1 MLNSL
6 KCLSLNFEPLF
17 FSSLQFT
24 WEKLYKTQS
33 SRDMGTLF
41 YFRQR
46 FGRTNVPPQVKKNY
60 AGAEALMLQVT
71 RAHICEAFIAWAGMK
86 TLESR
91 PLNLEIP
98 PQSATVQ
105 EKHEFLK
112 GCIGNF
118 VDKYGLVVP
127 DVKGLWEME
136 EAQRVESE
144 QVSNHMQS
152 QTNQNLYRPG
162 NKLLKLYCCS

>member
-1 MLNSL
+1 
-6 KCLSLNFEPLF
+6 
-17 FSSLQFT
+17 
-24 WEKLYKTQS
+24 
-33 SRDMGTLF
+33 
-41 YFRQR
+41 
-46 FGRTNVPPQVKKNY
+46 
-60 AGAEALMLQVT
+60 MLQVT
-71 RAHICEAFIAWAGMK
+71 RAHICEAFMAWAGME

-105 EKHEFLK
+105 EKHEFLE
-112 GCIGNF
+112 GCIANF
-118 VDKYGLVVP
+118 VDKYALVVP

-144 QVSNHMQS
+144 QVSNQMQS